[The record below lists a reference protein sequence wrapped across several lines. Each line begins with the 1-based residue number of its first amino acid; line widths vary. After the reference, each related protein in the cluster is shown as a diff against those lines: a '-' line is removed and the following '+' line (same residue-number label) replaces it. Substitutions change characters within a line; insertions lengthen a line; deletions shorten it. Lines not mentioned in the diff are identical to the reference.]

1 MSLVRE
7 TLLEQ
12 SITACAYMRSRSAGS
27 VDRVSMV
34 LRLYEEGFTKE
45 IRMKLDF
52 RQPSLSEEALRKKSE
67 CKHSVALS

>member
-1 MSLVRE
+1 MAKLNEEKLSLVRE

-34 LRLYEEGFTKE
+34 LRLYEEEFAKE
-45 IRMKLDF
+45 IRMK
-52 RQPSLSEEALRKKSE
+52 
-67 CKHSVALS
+67 